1 MADPILA
8 TAPSLQLAVDFVGD
22 LTERA
27 QELNSEFETLMEDV
41 ANGGDLTEHRIKVSR
56 YDQTVGVRWLK

>member
-22 LTERA
+22 LAERS
-27 QELNSEFETLMEDV
+27 QELNSEFETLMEDL
-41 ANGGDLTEHRIKVSR
+41 ADGGDLTENRINVSR
-56 YDQTVGVRWLK
+56 DDQAVGVRWLK